1 MVTVYGMSDVVG
13 TISINT
19 EKDPYELNVLGDK
32 YADAI
37 GAEVKILL
45 DNAYL
50 KAQKVILEHMDKLH
64 EVAQTL
70 LKQETIT
77 EKEFDEIFKEN

>member
-19 EKDPYELNVLGDK
+19 EKDPYELQLLGEK

-45 DNAYL
+45 DTAYL
-50 KAQKVILEHMDKLH
+50 KAQTLISNHMDKLH

-70 LKQETIT
+70 LEKETIT
-77 EKEFDEIFKEN
+77 EVEFEKIFK